1 MQLEQMAQGTV
12 KEVVAVEAAVAA
24 VVEAAVVEAAVVGT
38 VKKVDVGLKTTEE
51 KLKESIHILSQLREA
66 GISHYDPSYKEL
78 STRFSDWVKGTEVWS
93 GTIAFYRYNRK
104 AVINLPQKKKY
115 TAKVDFLHHVYTE

>member
-1 MQLEQMAQGTV
+1 MQLERMAQEAVEGTV
-12 KEVVAVEAAVAA
+12 KK
-24 VVEAAVVEAAVVGT
+24 VVEAAVVEGT
-38 VKKVDVGLKTTEE
+38 VKTTEE

-78 STRFSDWVKGTEVWS
+78 STRFSEWVKGTEGWS